1 MLIEIE
7 SDFQLFSPFQQ
18 ANILVNGLRVFA
30 AEMNWNIVL
39 KWVYVV
45 VGQNYRYGYRSL
57 PTPALIAYLLI
68 DNQKLCKP
76 LFF

>member
-30 AEMNWNIVL
+30 AEINWNIVL

-45 VGQNYRYGYRSL
+45 VGQNYGYRSL

-68 DNQKLCKP
+68 DNQKYM
-76 LFF
+76 

>member
-30 AEMNWNIVL
+30 AEINWNIVL

-45 VGQNYRYGYRSL
+45 VGQNYGYRSL
-57 PTPALIAYLLI
+57 PAPALIAYLLI
-68 DNQKLCKP
+68 DNQKYM
-76 LFF
+76 

>member
-30 AEMNWNIVL
+30 AEINWNSL
-39 KWVYVV
+39 EM
-45 VGQNYRYGYRSL
+45 GLCGSRSEL
-57 PTPALIAYLLI
+57 RLQVSSDPSP
-68 DNQKLCKP
+68 DC
-76 LFF
+76 LFTD

>member
-30 AEMNWNIVL
+30 AEINWNIVL

-45 VGQNYRYGYRSL
+45 VGQNYGYRSL
-57 PTPALIAYLLI
+57 PTPALIAYLLT
-68 DNQKLCKP
+68 DNQKYM
-76 LFF
+76 

>member
-30 AEMNWNIVL
+30 AEINWNIVL

-45 VGQNYRYGYRSL
+45 AGQNYGYRSL

-68 DNQKLCKP
+68 DNQKYM
-76 LFF
+76 